1 MPPPGEQGGAIVA
14 GKEITIVF
22 FKQNHVRDNWRV
34 DLAGPEAERFFAGLT
49 DELGGYGI
57 ALKRAAND
65 AFTIDINSYAD
76 VLNSIRLSSP
86 ADGFVSVC
94 VGHVIGASAN
104 LDLLE
109 DIRKAVT
116 RIAFAPETV
125 PPEDHNRK
133 VCHNCG
139 CGC

>member
-1 MPPPGEQGGAIVA
+1 MA

-94 VGHVIGASAN
+94 VGHVIGASVN

>member
-1 MPPPGEQGGAIVA
+1 MGA
-14 GKEITIVF
+14 KEITVVF
-22 FKQNHVRDNWRV
+22 YRQNHLKDNWKV
-34 DLAGPEAERFFAGLT
+34 DLDGVEAERFFGKLEGDLSRAGVV
-49 DELGGYGI
+49 
-57 ALKRAAND
+57 LKRSRNE

-76 VLNSIRLSSP
+76 LLNAVRISSP
-86 ADGFVSVC
+86 ADGFGSVC
-94 VGHVIGASAN
+94 VGHIIGQSQN
-104 LDLLE
+104 LDIMD
-109 DIRKAVT
+109 DIRRAVM

>member
-1 MPPPGEQGGAIVA
+1 MAD
-14 GKEITIVF
+14 KEITLVF
-22 FKQNHVRDNWRV
+22 YRQNHVRGDWRV
-34 DLAGPEAERFFAGLT
+34 NLDSEEALHFFSELSEELAR
-49 DELGGYGI
+49 YGI
-57 ALKRAAND
+57 GLKRATND

-76 VLNSIRLSSP
+76 LLNAVRVSSP

-94 VGHVIGASAN
+94 VGHVIGKSEN
-104 LDLLE
+104 LDLLA
-109 DIRKAVT
+109 DIKRAVV

-125 PPEDHNRK
+125 PPEDHNRR